1 MKEPK
6 PLTPSLARLVRAERH
21 ADGPPRG
28 AEERAWERLERSI
41 GGGGF
46 DEGGPDGAENRVS
59 GAMLR
64 PRKRLGRV
72 GRVCAVLAIFALG
85 IVVGALGMHMFDAA
99 KTAAPPATQIVY
111 VDRAAPSPSAVTA
124 APSATVALEIPDEG
138 APQAPSPSA
147 AALPTSRQLAGE
159 RPLLD
164 IARAALNRG
173 EGEEALRATD
183 RHKSRFP
190 SGLLAEEREAL
201 SIQALL
207 LLNRTDDAKRRAI
220 RFQQR
225 YPRSVLLP
233 AIQAAVASAP

>member
-6 PLTPSLARLVRAERH
+6 PLTPSLARLVRSERH
-21 ADGPPRG
+21 AEGPPRG

-46 DEGGPDGAENRVS
+46 DDGERGGGEDRLS

-64 PRKRLGRV
+64 PRRRTRV
-72 GRVCAVLAIFALG
+72 GRIAAVLGIFALG
-85 IVVGALGMHMFDAA
+85 LVAGALGMRLFFGA
-99 KTAAPPATQIVY
+99 KNDAPPATQIVY
-111 VDRAAPSPSAVTA
+111 VDRAAPPAPTSSPSA
-124 APSATVALEIPDEG
+124 SVALEIPDER
-138 APQAPSPSA
+138 APQTPSA
-147 AALPTSRQLAGE
+147 SSTATLPSSRQLAGE

-164 IARAALNRG
+164 VARAALNRG

-190 SGLLAEEREAL
+190 AGLLAEEREAL
-201 SIQALL
+201 SVQALL
-207 LLNRTDDAKRRAI
+207 MLQRTDDAKRRAT
-220 RFQQR
+220 RFEQR

-233 AIQAAVASAP
+233 AIRAAVASAP

>member
-21 ADGPPRG
+21 TEGPPPG
-28 AEERAWERLERSI
+28 AEDRAWERLERSLV
-41 GGGGF
+41 GGGF
-46 DEGGPDGAENRVS
+46 GDGGDDPDGGGENRMS

-64 PRKRLGRV
+64 PRKRRGRRLGRIA
-72 GRVCAVLAIFALG
+72 AVLGIFALG
-85 IVVGALGMHMFDAA
+85 VMAGALGMRFFGTRDGTHEPA
-99 KTAAPPATQIVY
+99 ATQIVY
-111 VDRAAPSPSAVTA
+111 VDRAVPSAPVA
-124 APSATVALEIPDEG
+124 APSATVALEIPDE
-138 APQAPSPSA
+138 AARATSNPSLPS
-147 AALPTSRQLAGE
+147 SRQLAGE

-164 IARAALNRG
+164 VARAALNRG

-190 SGLLAEEREAL
+190 AGLLAEEREAL

-207 LLNRTDDAKRRAI
+207 MLNRTDDARRRAI
-220 RFQQR
+220 RFEQR

-233 AIQAAVASAP
+233 TIQAALASAL